1 MQCLVFFLSRKWF
14 SPGKDSSSSIKLN
27 CKVASSRGTENGRKC
42 CFWGVWLR
50 NKLTCWRIVF
60 FQTTHSSISRAS
72 SIFDFLS
79 RTWIKWKQAAYSLP
93 YRFVFFSIHFF
104 ENIYLVKM
112 LENFAHFLARAQY
125 LYKALITKIL
135 VLKGSL

>member
-1 MQCLVFFLSRKWF
+1 MGFRNMHVRKESDMQCLVFFLSRKWF
-14 SPGKDSSSSIKLN
+14 SPGKDSSSGIKLN

-60 FQTTHSSISRAS
+60 FQTTHSSISRVS

-79 RTWIKWKQAAYSLP
+79 RAWINWKQAAYSLL
-93 YRFVFFSIHFF
+93 YMFVCFSIQFF
-104 ENIYLVKM
+104 EKNYLVE
-112 LENFAHFLARAQY
+112 LLTNSAPFLARAHY
-125 LYKALITKIL
+125 T
-135 VLKGSL
+135 